1 MKDKELNKLKSN
13 VVATS
18 KSARN
23 EAIKAAIN
31 FRISNNMTQRQAIL
45 ECEADEGFP
54 LSAAAIY
61 KIIKA

>member
-1 MKDKELNKLKSN
+1 MADKELNKLKSN

-31 FRISNNMTQRQAIL
+31 FRISQGMSQRQAML
-45 ECEADEGFP
+45 ECEADEGYP
-54 LSAAAIY
+54 LSYSAIF
-61 KIIKA
+61 KIIKK